1 MKPHPLELRK
11 RIVAAVDQQEH
22 TIAEVAALFSVS
34 ERYVYQLL
42 KLRRETG
49 DLSPL
54 PHGGGAVPKLDEARL
69 LDLAAL
75 VAEFPDATLDELREL
90 LRRRCRLR
98 VSLNTVW
105 RGLQPIDFTLKKSP
119 AGRAKPTR
127 KSAPRLARNK

>member
-1 MKPHPLELRK
+1 MKPHPLELRQ

-22 TIAEVAALFSVS
+22 TIEEVAALFEVS

-54 PHGGGAVPKLDEARL
+54 PHGGGAAPKLDEAKL
-69 LDLAAL
+69 LELAGL

-90 LRRRCRLR
+90 LRRRCR
-98 VSLNTVW
+98 VSVSINTVW
-105 RGLQPIDFTLKKSP
+105 RGLQQIDFTLKKSP
-119 AGRAKPTR
+119 VGRAKPAQKR
-127 KSAPRLARNK
+127 EPRSARNK

>member
-1 MKPHPLELRK
+1 MKPHPLELRQ

-22 TIAEVAALFSVS
+22 TIEEVAALFGVS

-54 PHGGGAVPKLDEARL
+54 PHGGGAVPKLDEAKL
-69 LDLAAL
+69 LELAGI
-75 VAEFPDATLDELREL
+75 VAEFPDATLEELREL
-90 LRRRCRLR
+90 LRRRSRLS

-105 RGLQPIDFTLKKSP
+105 RGLQQIDFTLKKSP
-119 AGRAKPTR
+119 AGHAKPAR
-127 KSAPRLARNK
+127 KSGRRSARNA